1 MNIKALSVD
10 RDIDLALFSRYL
22 YQSSVPHRINEV
34 GAEQEI
40 WANTDQD
47 KQTIQSLYAAFS
59 RGEFQLQANA
69 SGSARPSIT
78 DQLARILKQAAAS
91 PFILTLIVANVI
103 CFPITFGIDTGNQ
116 SKWLADFTLLSF
128 NVMNNQ
134 IYHANLAYTL
144 ETHQYWRLIT
154 PMLLHFGW
162 LHIVFNCLWLW
173 DLGRRVE
180 QVMGHLN
187 MFMLFLVIA
196 VVSNTSQFEF
206 GGGGLFGGMSG
217 VVYGL
222 LGFSWVAPQLQPA
235 WPIQPPKAIMIFMV
249 GWLVVCMSGMVE
261 VLGFGAIANAAHL
274 GGLLCGAVVGVV
286 FAGLSRLDSDNS
298 AAPKV

>member
-1 MNIKALSVD
+1 MQDTYQALSVALEED
-10 RDIDLALFSRYL
+10 LLPLSGLLHQHGVMHRIFEEGGRQIVLVGRQDQAQQVQDLYQAWRAGDVRIELTRHASQDTTIPMRAVLLNAPVTLALILLSIGGFLMYL
-22 YQSSVPHRINEV
+22 YTPMN
-34 GAEQEI
+34 
-40 WANTDQD
+40 W
-47 KQTIQSLYAAFS
+47 L
-59 RGEFQLQANA
+59 NA
-69 SGSARPSIT
+69 
-78 DQLARILKQAAAS
+78 
-91 PFILTLIVANVI
+91 
-103 CFPITFGIDTGNQ
+103 
-116 SKWLADFTLLSF
+116 LSF
-128 NVMNNQ
+128 SSSQVSDNQ
-134 IYHANLAYTL
+134 GLFQAIDG
-144 ETHQYWRLIT
+144 QYWRLIT
-154 PMLLHFGW
+154 PAFLHFGW

-196 VVSNTSQFEF
+196 VVSNASQFEF

-222 LGFSWVAPQLQPA
+222 LGFSWIAPQLQPA

-274 GGLLCGAVVGVV
+274 GGLLCGAVVGAV
-286 FAGLSRLDSDNS
+286 FAGFSRLDSDKA

>member
-1 MNIKALSVD
+1 MQDTYHALSVALEED
-10 RDIDLALFSRYL
+10 LLPLSGLLHQHGVMHRIFEEGGRQIVLVGRQDQAQQVQDLYQAWRAGDVRIERTRHASQDTTIPIRVVLLNAPVTLALILLSVGGFLMYL
-22 YQSSVPHRINEV
+22 YMPMN
-34 GAEQEI
+34 
-40 WANTDQD
+40 
-47 KQTIQSLYAAFS
+47 
-59 RGEFQLQANA
+59 
-69 SGSARPSIT
+69 
-78 DQLARILKQAAAS
+78 
-91 PFILTLIVANVI
+91 
-103 CFPITFGIDTGNQ
+103 
-116 SKWLADFTLLSF
+116 WLDALSF
-128 NVMNNQ
+128 SSSQVSDNQ
-134 IYHANLAYTL
+134 GLFQAIDG
-144 ETHQYWRLIT
+144 QYWRLIT
-154 PMLLHFGW
+154 PAFLHFGW

>member
-1 MNIKALSVD
+1 MQDTYQALSVALEED
-10 RDIDLALFSRYL
+10 LLPLSGLLHQHGVMHRIFEEGGRQIVLVGRQDQAQQVQDLYQAWRAGDVRIELTRHAGQDTTIPMRAVLLNAPVTLALILLSIGGFLMYL
-22 YQSSVPHRINEV
+22 YTPMN
-34 GAEQEI
+34 
-40 WANTDQD
+40 W
-47 KQTIQSLYAAFS
+47 L
-59 RGEFQLQANA
+59 NA
-69 SGSARPSIT
+69 
-78 DQLARILKQAAAS
+78 
-91 PFILTLIVANVI
+91 
-103 CFPITFGIDTGNQ
+103 
-116 SKWLADFTLLSF
+116 LSF
-128 NVMNNQ
+128 SSSQVSDNQ
-134 IYHANLAYTL
+134 GLFQAIDG
-144 ETHQYWRLIT
+144 QYWRLIT
-154 PMLLHFGW
+154 PAFLHFGW

-196 VVSNTSQFEF
+196 VVSNASQFEF

-222 LGFSWVAPQLQPA
+222 LGFSWIAPQLQPA
-235 WPIQPPKAIMIFMV
+235 WPIQPPKAVMIFMV

-286 FAGLSRLDSDNS
+286 FAGFSRLDSDKA

>member
-1 MNIKALSVD
+1 MQNTYQALSVALEED
-10 RDIDLALFSRYL
+10 LLPLSGLLHQHGVMHRIFEEGGRQIVLVGRQDQAQQVQDLYQAWRGGDVRIELTRHASQDTTIPMRAVLLNTPVTLALILLSIGGFLIYL
-22 YQSSVPHRINEV
+22 YTPLNLLTALSFSSSQVSDNQSL
-34 GAEQEI
+34 
-40 WANTDQD
+40 T
-47 KQTIQSLYAAFS
+47 QTID
-59 RGEFQLQANA
+59 G
-69 SGSARPSIT
+69 
-78 DQLARILKQAAAS
+78 
-91 PFILTLIVANVI
+91 
-103 CFPITFGIDTGNQ
+103 
-116 SKWLADFTLLSF
+116 
-128 NVMNNQ
+128 
-134 IYHANLAYTL
+134 
-144 ETHQYWRLIT
+144 QYWRLIT
-154 PMLLHFGW
+154 PAFLHFGW

-222 LGFSWVAPQLQPA
+222 LGFSWIAPQLQPA
-235 WPIQPPKAIMIFMV
+235 WPIQPPKAVMIFMV

-286 FAGLSRLDSDNS
+286 FAGLSRLDSDKA

>member
-1 MNIKALSVD
+1 MQDTYHALSVALEED
-10 RDIDLALFSRYL
+10 LLPLSGLLHQHGVMHRIFEEGGRQIVLVGRQDQAQQVQDLYQAWRAGDVRIELTRHASQDTTIPIRVVLLNAPVTLALILLSIGGFLMYL
-22 YQSSVPHRINEV
+22 YTPMNWLNALSFSSSQVSDNQSLI
-34 GAEQEI
+34 
-40 WANTDQD
+40 
-47 KQTIQSLYAAFS
+47 QTID
-59 RGEFQLQANA
+59 G
-69 SGSARPSIT
+69 
-78 DQLARILKQAAAS
+78 
-91 PFILTLIVANVI
+91 
-103 CFPITFGIDTGNQ
+103 
-116 SKWLADFTLLSF
+116 
-128 NVMNNQ
+128 
-134 IYHANLAYTL
+134 
-144 ETHQYWRLIT
+144 QYWRLIT
-154 PMLLHFGW
+154 PAFLHFGW

-196 VVSNTSQFEF
+196 VVSNASQFEF

-274 GGLLCGAVVGVV
+274 GGLLCGAVVGAV
-286 FAGLSRLDSDNS
+286 FAGFSRLDSDKA

>member
-1 MNIKALSVD
+1 MQDTYQALSVALEED
-10 RDIDLALFSRYL
+10 LLPLSGLLHQHGVMHRIFEEGGRQIVLVGRQDQAQQVQDLYQAWRAGDVRIERTRHASQDTTIPIRVVLLNAPVTLALILLSVGGFLMYL
-22 YQSSVPHRINEV
+22 YTPMN
-34 GAEQEI
+34 
-40 WANTDQD
+40 W
-47 KQTIQSLYAAFS
+47 L
-59 RGEFQLQANA
+59 NA
-69 SGSARPSIT
+69 
-78 DQLARILKQAAAS
+78 
-91 PFILTLIVANVI
+91 
-103 CFPITFGIDTGNQ
+103 
-116 SKWLADFTLLSF
+116 LSF
-128 NVMNNQ
+128 SSSQVSDNQ
-134 IYHANLAYTL
+134 GLFQAIDG
-144 ETHQYWRLIT
+144 QYWRLIT
-154 PMLLHFGW
+154 PAFLHFGW

-196 VVSNTSQFEF
+196 VVSNASQFEF

-235 WPIQPPKAIMIFMV
+235 WPIQPPKAVMIFMV

-274 GGLLCGAVVGVV
+274 GGLLCGAVVGAV
-286 FAGLSRLDSDNS
+286 FAGFSRLDSDKA

>member
-1 MNIKALSVD
+1 MQDTYHALSVALEED
-10 RDIDLALFSRYL
+10 LLPLSGLLHQHGVMHRIFEEGGRQIVLVGRQDQAQQVQDLYQAWRAGDVRIERTRHASQDTTIPIRVVLLNAPVTLALILLSIGGFLMYL
-22 YQSSVPHRINEV
+22 YTPMNWLNALSFSSSQVSDNQSLI
-34 GAEQEI
+34 
-40 WANTDQD
+40 
-47 KQTIQSLYAAFS
+47 QTID
-59 RGEFQLQANA
+59 G
-69 SGSARPSIT
+69 
-78 DQLARILKQAAAS
+78 
-91 PFILTLIVANVI
+91 
-103 CFPITFGIDTGNQ
+103 
-116 SKWLADFTLLSF
+116 
-128 NVMNNQ
+128 
-134 IYHANLAYTL
+134 
-144 ETHQYWRLIT
+144 QYWRLIT
-154 PMLLHFGW
+154 PAFLHFGW

-196 VVSNTSQFEF
+196 VVSNASQFEF

-222 LGFSWVAPQLQPA
+222 LGFSWIAPQLQPA

-274 GGLLCGAVVGVV
+274 GGLLCGAVVGAV
-286 FAGLSRLDSDNS
+286 FAGFSRLDSDKA

>member
-1 MNIKALSVD
+1 MQDTYHALSVALEED
-10 RDIDLALFSRYL
+10 LLPLSGLLHQHGVMHRIFEEGGRQIVLVGRQDQAQQVQDLYQAWRAGDVRIELTRHAGQDTTIPMRTVLLNAPVTLALILLSIGGFLMYL
-22 YQSSVPHRINEV
+22 YTPMN
-34 GAEQEI
+34 
-40 WANTDQD
+40 W
-47 KQTIQSLYAAFS
+47 L
-59 RGEFQLQANA
+59 NA
-69 SGSARPSIT
+69 
-78 DQLARILKQAAAS
+78 
-91 PFILTLIVANVI
+91 
-103 CFPITFGIDTGNQ
+103 
-116 SKWLADFTLLSF
+116 LSF
-128 NVMNNQ
+128 SSSQVSDNQ
-134 IYHANLAYTL
+134 GLFQAIDG
-144 ETHQYWRLIT
+144 QYWRLIT
-154 PMLLHFGW
+154 PAFLHFGW

-196 VVSNTSQFEF
+196 VVSNASQFEF

-274 GGLLCGAVVGVV
+274 GGLLCGAVVGAV
-286 FAGLSRLDSDNS
+286 FAGFSRLDSDKA

>member
-1 MNIKALSVD
+1 MQDTYQALSVALEE
-10 RDIDLALFSRYL
+10 DLLPLSGLLHQHGVMHRIFEEGGRQIVLVGRQDQAQQVQDLYQAWRAGDVRIELTRHASQDTTIPMGAVLLNTPVTFVLILLSIGGFLMYL
-22 YQSSVPHRINEV
+22 YTPMN
-34 GAEQEI
+34 
-40 WANTDQD
+40 W
-47 KQTIQSLYAAFS
+47 L
-59 RGEFQLQANA
+59 NA
-69 SGSARPSIT
+69 
-78 DQLARILKQAAAS
+78 
-91 PFILTLIVANVI
+91 
-103 CFPITFGIDTGNQ
+103 
-116 SKWLADFTLLSF
+116 LSF
-128 NVMNNQ
+128 SSSQISDNQ
-134 IYHANLAYTL
+134 GLFQAIDG
-144 ETHQYWRLIT
+144 QYWRLIT
-154 PMLLHFGW
+154 PAFLHFGW

-196 VVSNTSQFEF
+196 VVSNASQFEF

-222 LGFSWVAPQLQPA
+222 LGFSWIAPQLQPA

-274 GGLLCGAVVGVV
+274 GGLLCGAVVGAV
-286 FAGLSRLDSDNS
+286 FAGFSRLDSDKA